1 MTSVWRI
8 VLIVAATLSQPA
20 SALLAAVKPPAVTVL
35 AASKPL
41 LRAGAA
47 PRAPRP
53 LACAPPE
60 LPSKSLLR
68 AIVRCGGRATAS
80 DIAAEA
86 GLDIDESQRQLL
98 VLARLVGA
106 DLQVSDDGQI
116 VFAFEDEKQLRRS
129 LRSATWR
136 MRGRETWD
144 AVSPALGWTLRASF
158 GLALLS
164 SVTLVFSAL
173 MVLSMSKDDRNGSGS
188 GDAMV
193 RLPMQMWGPHPL
205 DFLYYTRPYRYQPPG
220 EMGFLQSC
228 FSLLFGD
235 ADPNTADPAA
245 SLQQRRSRAIAALVR
260 ANGGTVTAE
269 QLAPLLEPPA
279 GFGPDDAAAAHAAWE
294 AGESS
299 TLPRED
305 WVLPALLQFGGEPI
319 VSDEGDLLYTF
330 PQLMV
335 SAAADDGGGSLGLLG
350 GAGGATAGALSPSG
364 AVDDAAALAEVAAA
378 LGWAENPPGWRP
390 AKGDAVVVTRL
401 LGAEELLGAMVVGGF
416 GGRQAAQRAAGRRQ
430 SLAPLVG
437 RVGRVVDDEGPEG
450 VLPLSV
456 AFDGADAGSGGSG
469 GAGSFAQSFA
479 LRELAPSA
487 GIGPGSYP
495 YLVELPRR
503 FSAAPPSQLL
513 AAGALGVANL
523 GGVLYLGTLLPRVRA
538 TTAGAASLLATLRG
552 LYPPLLL
559 YAVGFVALPVAR
571 AARLRRANA
580 EVEERN
586 ERRGAWAATMQGVQ
600 GTLRGVRQS
609 RLVRGTVESRP
620 AAFVARKLRAAR
632 ERRTAR
638 RQLREA
644 DAAFSSAQ
652 LDGGTADELARDAA
666 ALDEFD
672 RKLAALE
679 ATTSTTTVAAPSPES
694 SEEAEAAAKAAA
706 ARLAEPDAPSLG
718 PPAGGGDGESED
730 Q

>member
-1 MTSVWRI
+1 MRPTL
-8 VLIVAATLSQPA
+8 LIAFAAAAQPAATL
-20 SALLAAVKPPAVTVL
+20 LATN
-35 AASKPL
+35 KPL
-41 LRAGAA
+41 LRAAVV
-47 PRAPRP
+47 PRVPRP

-60 LPSKSLLR
+60 LPSKTLLR

-86 GLDIDESQRQLL
+86 GIDIDESQRQLL

-129 LRSATWR
+129 LRGATWR

-144 AVSPALGWTLRASF
+144 TVSPALGWTLRASF

-173 MVLSMSKDDRNGSGS
+173 MVLSMSKDGERNGGS
-188 GDAMV
+188 GGSDAMV
-193 RLPMQMWGPHPL
+193 RLPMRMLGPHPL
-205 DFLYYTRPYRYQPPG
+205 DFLYYTRPYRYQSPG

-235 ADPNTADPAA
+235 DDPNTADPAA
-245 SLQQRRSRAIAALVR
+245 SLLQRRSRAIAALVR

-294 AGESS
+294 AGESAS
-299 TLPRED
+299 LPRED
-305 WVLPALLQFGGEPI
+305 WVLPALLQFGGEPL

-335 SAAADDGGGSLGLLG
+335 SAAAGGDGDAGDGGVTLGRIGEADDGSGGF
-350 GAGGATAGALSPSG
+350 AAGALSASSG
-364 AVDDAAALAEVAAA
+364 ATAEAAALAEVAAA

-401 LGAEELLGAMVVGGF
+401 LGAKELLGPMAVGGF
-416 GGRQAAQRAAGRRQ
+416 GGRQAAQRAAARQ
-430 SLAPLVG
+430 EVLAPLVG
-437 RVGRVVDDEGPEG
+437 RVGTLLEDGGPEG
-450 VLPLSV
+450 VLSLNV
-456 AFDGADAGSGGSG
+456 VFDGVGGSG
-469 GAGSFAQSFA
+469 SGASSPAQSFA

-487 GIGPGSYP
+487 GVASSGDYP

-513 AAGALGVANL
+513 AAGALGAANL

-538 TTAGAASLLATLRG
+538 TTAGAASLLATLRA

-559 YAVGFVALPVAR
+559 YAVGFLALPVAQH
-571 AARLRRANA
+571 
-580 EVEERN
+580 
-586 ERRGAWAATMQGVQ
+586 GQSGV
-600 GTLRGVRQS
+600 
-609 RLVRGTVESRP
+609 
-620 AAFVARKLRAAR
+620 
-632 ERRTAR
+632 
-638 RQLREA
+638 
-644 DAAFSSAQ
+644 
-652 LDGGTADELARDAA
+652 LAR
-666 ALDEFD
+666 
-672 RKLAALE
+672 
-679 ATTSTTTVAAPSPES
+679 P
-694 SEEAEAAAKAAA
+694 
-706 ARLAEPDAPSLG
+706 
-718 PPAGGGDGESED
+718 
-730 Q
+730 